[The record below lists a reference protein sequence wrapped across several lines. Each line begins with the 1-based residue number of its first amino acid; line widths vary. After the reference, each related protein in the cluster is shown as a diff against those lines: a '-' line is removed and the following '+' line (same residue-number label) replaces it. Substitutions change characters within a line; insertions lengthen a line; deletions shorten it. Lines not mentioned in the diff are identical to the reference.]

1 MSLESQILQLKAKHK
16 AIDGAFQDFQKIIQS
31 THDVVSLA
39 FKEQRE
45 YHGEVEY
52 RLKKL
57 EHLAEQQNK
66 RTDKI
71 EELLIQ
77 IVNNLTSK

>member
-1 MSLESQILQLKAKHK
+1 MSLESQILQLKAKHT
-16 AIDGAFQDFQKIIQS
+16 AMDGAFQNFQKIIQS
-31 THDVVSLA
+31 THDVVALVL
-39 FKEQRE
+39 KEQRE

-57 EHLAEQQNK
+57 EHLAEQQDK

-77 IVNNLTSK
+77 IVNNLASQ